1 MSAQQAEEELS
12 RAIIKLMLDEPF
24 YAHFLGQ
31 VSRIITDEVPTAAVG
46 IRNGTICLFVNP
58 DFFLNSLIS
67 IEERIAILKHE
78 VLHLVFYHLYRFI
91 GEKTDNNALIN
102 NLAADLVVNQYV
114 DPWPLPEG
122 VVLLDTF
129 PQLQLEP
136 WETIEYYYEKL
147 IEAKEAADGKIEDL
161 KKQIEDN
168 KEEGDPKGLEEDP
181 EGRDGGG
188 LEEDPEGRDGGGL
201 EEQSE
206 GGQGGGLE
214 EDSNSQAQLKQEIE
228 EWERTKDILD
238 GQDDTGVWTD
248 DHSKWSDN
256 PLDEI
261 TRQQIDNM
269 VTKSKE
275 RMRPEDWNGA
285 PGWLKD
291 HIDEIEARRKPKVD
305 WKRTLRIFASNAS
318 RTKIKGTM
326 KKFSKRF
333 GAPNPG
339 IRIKKFQKIVAIV
352 DTSGSMVSH
361 EVVSALFAEI
371 HAIWKAG
378 AQVHI
383 VECDTIV
390 HRTYDYQGV
399 TPQFVEGGGGNDC
412 DPAFEYL
419 WEYRKKGL
427 IDGCLFLTD
436 GWFHKPTVK
445 PPCKLLWVLT
455 PDDSTEE
462 YLDFGPF
469 VRLD

>member
-1 MSAQQAEEELS
+1 MITRSPRCFSKACKNMSAQQAEEELS
-12 RAIIKLMLDEPF
+12 RAIIKLMLEEPF

-46 IRNGTICLFVNP
+46 IRNDTLCLFVNP
-58 DFFLNSLIS
+58 DFFLNSLKS

-91 GEKTDNNALIN
+91 GEKTANNALIN

-122 VVLLDTF
+122 VILLDTF

-136 WETIEYYYEKL
+136 WETVEYYYEKL
-147 IEAKEAADGKIEDL
+147 IEAKDAADDKIEDL
-161 KKQIEDN
+161 KKQRGDN
-168 KEEGDPKGLEEDP
+168 EEEGD
-181 EGRDGGG
+181 GGG
-188 LEEDPEGRDGGGL
+188 QEEE
-201 EEQSE
+201 
-206 GGQGGGLE
+206 
-214 EDSNSQAQLKQEIE
+214 SNSQGQLKQEIE
-228 EWERTKDILD
+228 EWQRTKDILD
-238 GQDDTGVWTD
+238 GQEDTGVWTD

-305 WKRTLRIFASNAS
+305 WRRTLRIFANNAS

-361 EVVSALFAEI
+361 EMVSALFAEI

-436 GWFHKPTVK
+436 GWFDKPTVK

>member
-1 MSAQQAEEELS
+1 MITRSPRCFSKACKNMSAQQAEEELS
-12 RAIIKLMLDEPF
+12 RAIIKLMLEEPF

-46 IRNGTICLFVNP
+46 IRNDTLCLFVNP
-58 DFFLNSLIS
+58 DFFLNSLKS

-91 GEKTDNNALIN
+91 GEKTANNALIN

-136 WETIEYYYEKL
+136 WETVEYYYEKL
-147 IEAKEAADGKIEDL
+147 IEAKETADGKIEEL
-161 KKQIEDN
+161 KKQRGDN
-168 KEEGDPKGLEEDP
+168 EEEGD
-181 EGRDGGG
+181 GGG
-188 LEEDPEGRDGGGL
+188 
-201 EEQSE
+201 Q
-206 GGQGGGLE
+206 E
-214 EDSNSQAQLKQEIE
+214 EDSNSQGQLKQAIE
-228 EWERTKDILD
+228 EWQRTKDILD
-238 GQDDTGVWTD
+238 GQEDTGVWTD

-305 WKRTLRIFASNAS
+305 WRRTLRIFANNAS

-361 EVVSALFAEI
+361 EMVSALFAEI

-412 DPAFEYL
+412 DPAFKYL

-436 GWFHKPTVK
+436 GWFDKPTVK

>member
-1 MSAQQAEEELS
+1 VITRSPRCFSKACKNMSAQQAEEELS
-12 RAIIKLMLDEPF
+12 RAIIKLMLEEPF

-46 IRNGTICLFVNP
+46 IRNDTLCLFVNP
-58 DFFLNSLIS
+58 DFFLNSLKS

-91 GEKTDNNALIN
+91 GEKTANNALIN

-122 VVLLDTF
+122 VILLDTF

-136 WETIEYYYEKL
+136 WETVEYYYEKL
-147 IEAKEAADGKIEDL
+147 IEAKDAADDKIEDL
-161 KKQIEDN
+161 KKQRGDN
-168 KEEGDPKGLEEDP
+168 EEEGD
-181 EGRDGGG
+181 GGG
-188 LEEDPEGRDGGGL
+188 QEEE
-201 EEQSE
+201 
-206 GGQGGGLE
+206 
-214 EDSNSQAQLKQEIE
+214 SNSQGQLKQEIE
-228 EWERTKDILD
+228 EWQRTKDILD
-238 GQDDTGVWTD
+238 GQEDTGVWTD

-305 WKRTLRIFASNAS
+305 WRRTLRIFANNAS

-361 EVVSALFAEI
+361 EMVSALFAEI

-436 GWFHKPTVK
+436 GWFDKPTVK

>member
-12 RAIIKLMLDEPF
+12 RAIIKLMLEEPF

-46 IRNGTICLFVNP
+46 IRNDTLCLFVNP
-58 DFFLNSLIS
+58 NFFLNSLKS

-91 GEKTDNNALIN
+91 GEKTANNALIN

-136 WETIEYYYEKL
+136 WKTVEYYYEKL

-161 KKQIEDN
+161 SRQMGDNEEERDGEGQVEDN
-168 KEEGDPKGLEEDP
+168 
-181 EGRDGGG
+181 
-188 LEEDPEGRDGGGL
+188 
-201 EEQSE
+201 
-206 GGQGGGLE
+206 
-214 EDSNSQAQLKQEIE
+214 NSQERLKQEIE
-228 EWERTKDILD
+228 EWQRTKDILD
-238 GQDDTGVWTD
+238 GQEDTGIWTD

-269 VTKSKE
+269 VNKSKE
-275 RMRPEDWNGA
+275 RMRPEDWKDA

-305 WKRTLRIFASNAS
+305 WRRTLRIFANNSS

-326 KKFSKRF
+326 KRFSKRF

-339 IRIKKFQKIVAIV
+339 IRIKKFQKIVAII
-352 DTSGSMVSH
+352 DTSGSMVSN

-371 HAIWKAG
+371 HGIWKGG

-390 HRTYDYQGV
+390 HRVYDYQGV

-436 GWFHKPTVK
+436 GWFAKPTVK

-455 PDDSTEE
+455 PDDSTQQ

>member
-12 RAIIKLMLDEPF
+12 RAIIKLMLEEPF

-46 IRNGTICLFVNP
+46 IRNDTLCLFVNP
-58 DFFLNSLIS
+58 DFFLNSLKS

-91 GEKTDNNALIN
+91 GEKTANNALIN

-136 WETIEYYYEKL
+136 WETVEYYYEKL
-147 IEAKEAADGKIEDL
+147 IEAKETADGKIEEL
-161 KKQIEDN
+161 KKQRGDN
-168 KEEGDPKGLEEDP
+168 EEEGD
-181 EGRDGGG
+181 GGG
-188 LEEDPEGRDGGGL
+188 
-201 EEQSE
+201 Q
-206 GGQGGGLE
+206 E
-214 EDSNSQAQLKQEIE
+214 EDSNSQGQLKQAIE
-228 EWERTKDILD
+228 EWQRTKDILD
-238 GQDDTGVWTD
+238 GQEDTGVWTD

-305 WKRTLRIFASNAS
+305 WRRTLRIFANNAS

-361 EVVSALFAEI
+361 EMVSALFAEI

-412 DPAFEYL
+412 DPAFKYL

-436 GWFHKPTVK
+436 GWFDKPTVK

>member
-12 RAIIKLMLDEPF
+12 RAIIKLMLEEPF

-46 IRNGTICLFVNP
+46 IRNDTLCLFVNP
-58 DFFLNSLIS
+58 DFFLNSLKS

-91 GEKTDNNALIN
+91 GEKTANNALIN

-122 VVLLDTF
+122 VILLDTF

-136 WETIEYYYEKL
+136 WETVEYYYEKL
-147 IEAKEAADGKIEDL
+147 IEAKDAADDKIEDL
-161 KKQIEDN
+161 KKQRGDN
-168 KEEGDPKGLEEDP
+168 EEEGD
-181 EGRDGGG
+181 GGG
-188 LEEDPEGRDGGGL
+188 QEEE
-201 EEQSE
+201 
-206 GGQGGGLE
+206 
-214 EDSNSQAQLKQEIE
+214 SNSQGQLKQEIE
-228 EWERTKDILD
+228 EWQRTKDILD
-238 GQDDTGVWTD
+238 GQEDTGVWTD

-305 WKRTLRIFASNAS
+305 WRRTLRIFANNAS

-361 EVVSALFAEI
+361 EMVSALFAEI

-436 GWFHKPTVK
+436 GWFDKPTVK